1 MLASLRVTEALGK
14 AEVDDIDVV
23 LLLADSDQEVVR
35 LDVSVQEVARVD
47 KLNALELNKG
57 RLEWSKH

>member
-57 RLEWSKH
+57 RLEGSKH

>member
-1 MLASLRVTEALGK
+1 MLASLRVAEALGK

-35 LDVSVQEVARVD
+35 LDVSV
-47 KLNALELNKG
+47 
-57 RLEWSKH
+57 